1 MAPIPVV
8 QARTLEHL
16 SEFLKGTHL
25 RFDDLCSQFGLS
37 DMRLDC
43 DGCFVPLR
51 EALMIEEEVSRAT
64 GDELLGL
71 HLAELSG
78 LRALGRHGLYITS
91 APTLGE
97 AIERANG
104 HLSDHMLGARLML
117 IPSGPHMLWCYELST
132 GILVGRQ
139 HSNLFS
145 LALMRD
151 VVRLAAGKSWRPY
164 QVRFEGQAMAGTGD
178 LHRAFGA
185 SMVWGSAMTAL
196 AFRKELLELPLARH
210 NPPIGEA
217 WASEEGRLEKPQPAY
232 VESLKRLV
240 KSLLQGGHLN
250 LPALARWSGL
260 SERSLQRQLHSL
272 GLSFSALVDRARLEL
287 ALELM
292 RDPDQSLIDIGLEL
306 GYSDAANFTRAFK
319 RWTGVAPRNYR
330 HDMGGDRLNA
340 YLTERMAMG
349 SWPEAYRSATPT
361 PF

>member
-16 SEFLKGTHL
+16 SELLRGTSL

-37 DMRLDC
+37 DVRLDR
-43 DGCFVPLR
+43 DGFVPLR

-78 LRALGRHGLYITS
+78 LRALGRHGLYVTS
-91 APTLGE
+91 ASTLGE
-97 AIERANG
+97 AIERANS

-117 IPSGPHMLWCYELST
+117 IPSGPHMFWCYELST
-132 GILVGRQ
+132 DVLIGRQ

-164 QVRFEGQAMAGTGD
+164 QVRFEGQVMAGIGD

-185 SMVWGSAMTAL
+185 SMVWGTAMTAI

-210 NPPIGEA
+210 NPAMGEA
-217 WASEEGRLEKPQPAY
+217 WGGEEEHPEGPQSAY

-250 LPALARWSGL
+250 LPTLARWSGF
-260 SERSLQRQLHSL
+260 SERSLQRQLQSFD
-272 GLSFSALVDRARLEL
+272 LSFSTLVDQARFEL

-292 RDPDQSLIDIGLEL
+292 RNPDQNLIDIGLEL

-330 HDMGGDRLNA
+330 QDMGSCRPDS
-340 YLTERMAMG
+340 YLAG
-349 SWPEAYRSATPT
+349 GIAVSSWSEAYRNITST